1 VSTNTGLGVRLS
13 ENGKLVER
21 ITLKIKM
28 FDTGS
33 WEWTVRQRFVKE
45 PRVKLEDMLKILDEV
60 KAEILATEG
69 KSEMKEEMPAQ
80 ETIPTP
86 NQ

>member
-1 VSTNTGLGVRLS
+1 MNTGLGERLS

-33 WEWTVRQRFVKE
+33 WEWTVRQKFIKE
-45 PRVKLEDMLKILDEV
+45 PRIKLNDMIKILDEV
-60 KAEILATEG
+60 KAEIIATEG
-69 KSEMKEEMPAQ
+69 KEERIEEELQ
-80 ETIPTP
+80 EETIPTP
-86 NQ
+86 